1 MSSKNE
7 EINHG
12 VRQVDHNLIKIN
24 VSHGPSHHELHV
36 PAHCT
41 FGHVKKVIEQQ
52 TGLESEKQRIL
63 FRGKEKEDG
72 ENLQEAG
79 VRDDSK
85 ILVLEDVVRKEMKEG
100 EDTSKAAMQENVEE
114 VKGNDKEMLKALRA
128 IDETRKEIDKL
139 AERVSALE
147 VVVSGGTQ
155 VSEKEFVVF
164 SEFLMRQLL
173 KLDAIEA
180 EGEARMQRK
189 AECWLWMSV
198 LETIMLNSC
207 SGKVVL
213 AMDER
218 ATDDNVE
225 LLLWDLWDGSMYR
238 TVSGLKT
245 TFLTQKSLTLIFSLF
260 VSSGGRGYL
269 FKAFSDLQLRFTFV
283 LNDAAS
289 TNSSPQQVRRVQ
301 NFHDIL
307 DNLKARNSKPLGNSG
322 NDVSVTTEW
331 ETFDSELGSSSPPPS
346 IPSST
351 RITQDWERL
360 E

>member
-139 AERVSALE
+139 AERVGALE

-189 AECWLWMSV
+189 AE
-198 LETIMLNSC
+198 
-207 SGKVVL
+207 
-213 AMDER
+213 
-218 ATDDNVE
+218 
-225 LLLWDLWDGSMYR
+225 
-238 TVSGLKT
+238 
-245 TFLTQKSLTLIFSLF
+245 
-260 VSSGGRGYL
+260 
-269 FKAFSDLQLRFTFV
+269 
-283 LNDAAS
+283 
-289 TNSSPQQVRRVQ
+289 VRRVQ

-322 NDVSVTTEW
+322 NAVSVTTEW
-331 ETFDSELGSSSPPPS
+331 ETFDSELGSASPPPS

>member
-1 MSSKNE
+1 MSSKSE

-139 AERVSALE
+139 AERVGALE

-189 AECWLWMSV
+189 AEG
-198 LETIMLNSC
+198 SC

-218 ATDDNVE
+218 DRDDNVE
-225 LLLWDLWDGSMYR
+225 LLLC
-238 TVSGLKT
+238 
-245 TFLTQKSLTLIFSLF
+245 
-260 VSSGGRGYL
+260 
-269 FKAFSDLQLRFTFV
+269 
-283 LNDAAS
+283 
-289 TNSSPQQVRRVQ
+289 SPQQVRRVQ

-322 NDVSVTTEW
+322 NAVSVTTEW